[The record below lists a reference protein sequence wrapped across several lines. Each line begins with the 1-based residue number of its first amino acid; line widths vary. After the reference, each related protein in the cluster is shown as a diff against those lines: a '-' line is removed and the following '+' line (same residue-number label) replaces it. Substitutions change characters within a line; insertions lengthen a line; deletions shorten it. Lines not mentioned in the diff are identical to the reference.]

1 MEWIEELFDIS
12 PDGGSGS
19 LEALIVAAV
28 ALVVIGSVL
37 GVRSTVR
44 RTRRS

>member
-28 ALVVIGSVL
+28 GIVVIGALV
-37 GVRSTVR
+37 GTRSTLR